1 MKKITFFLILLFP
14 ICANAQLK
22 INEIMTNNVSAVLDD
37 SYNYSMW
44 VELYNPGLSS
54 INQSV
59 YYFTDDLKIPRKWRP
74 ASKYIAPGSF
84 GMLWFE
90 RDERAGHAS
99 FKLDPD
105 GGKLYML
112 NATVLVVDSVIYPA
126 QKRNVS
132 YGRKTDG
139 ANEWVFFEQHNSGV
153 TNNGKKYASLR
164 CAKPVFNLPGGFY
177 SASQNVSFAI
187 SLPGD
192 SIYYTRNGSEPT
204 RLNSFLYTPGN
215 LIPITTT
222 TFIRAK
228 SFSAGKLS
236 SDVATAT
243 YFINVRESHLPV
255 VSIVTDYVNL
265 IDNTLGIYVVG
276 TNGIT
281 GNGSDSP
288 VNFNQDWDRPVN
300 FELFDTA
307 HVSRLN
313 QELDISISGGWSRM
327 NPQKSLKI
335 SPRKKFGDNRLRY
348 DIFAAS
354 KPNRKYKDIQLR
366 NSGNDFYYSMMRDAF
381 MESIV
386 MNRMDLDYLAYE
398 PAVLFMNGTYYG
410 IQNLRERSSTDYLY
424 SNYGL
429 EEDEVHL
436 IETGA
441 IPSDTSYTPLS
452 NYITQSDITLPSVY
466 NKVCQLMDVD
476 NFINYMISE
485 IYYGNTDWPA
495 NNIKIWK
502 KKAGGKWRWIL
513 YDTDFGFNL
522 YDTNLYNHNTLLM
535 ALGEKTDEVPL
546 AWSTLLM
553 RRLMLNETFRNKF
566 IDRFS
571 IQLSTTFETNRVNQI
586 MDSLAAKISNEI
598 VYHKTKW
605 GSYRS
610 FESDITNMKTFSA
623 YRPDK
628 MLGFI
633 SSRFLSATAI
643 QTVKLSSNV
652 GGASYQLNSEPIMDA
667 DALLK
672 YFKNR
677 PIVIQANPVAGYKFK
692 QWELNP
698 STTGSSLVPMGSSW
712 KFYDGSAI
720 PSANWNTNA
729 YSDVPWSVGIAQF
742 GYGGKGEKTLIG
754 YGGNASNKYTTAYF
768 RKTISINNLSSKT
781 DFSLTMLVDDG
792 AAVYVNGQEVGR
804 YFLPTGALAFNTLAT
819 TFNNG
824 DRVTFA
830 VPLNLLKEGENV
842 IAVEVHQIN
851 VTSSDLIFDLE
862 MTCQTN
868 PEPQVY
874 NNPIYT
880 GTLTGNIDLKAIYEK
895 SIPDNTDTTETVVI
909 NELVASNNL
918 ISDSF
923 GGKDDYIELY
933 NTGTEDVNIAGW
945 YLTDTPT
952 NRTLSQIPATNST
965 LSTIPA
971 KGRIILWADD
981 EPVQGVLH
989 LSFKLGKEGE
999 PIILSK
1005 INLNGNLVMVDSVSF
1020 PAMDTN
1026 LSYSRVPDGGDDWLI
1041 KGTTYNFSND
1051 GLMGVDSPHTL
1062 LSLYPTIVTESFT
1075 LQNASGVLLRIID
1088 LTGKVLFQ
1096 QTCQSE
1102 KEVVSTG
1109 FLQRGLYVVTVGSKT
1124 YKIVKI

>member
-1 MKKITFFLILLFP
+1 MKKFTIFLTLLFA
-14 ICANAQLK
+14 ICVNAQLK
-22 INEIMTNNVSAVLDD
+22 INEIMSNNVSAVLDD

-54 INQSV
+54 INQSSF
-59 YYFTDDLKIPRKWRP
+59 YFTDDLKAPRKWRP

-84 GMLWFE
+84 GVLWFE

-99 FKLDPD
+99 FKLDPE

-112 NATVLVVDSVIYPA
+112 NASAQLVDSVIYPI
-126 QKRNVS
+126 QNRNVS

-139 ANEWVFFEQHNSGV
+139 SNEWVFFEQHNSGV
-153 TNNGKKYASLR
+153 SNNGKKYASLR
-164 CAKPVFNLPGGFY
+164 CATPVFNLPGGFFT
-177 SASQNVSFAI
+177 ASQNVSFATT
-187 SLPGD
+187 LPGD
-192 SIYYTRNGSEPT
+192 TIYYTKNGAEPT
-204 RLNSFLYTPGN
+204 RLNSFRYTPGN
-215 LIPITTT
+215 FISITTT

-236 SDVATAT
+236 SNVATIT
-243 YFINVRESHLPV
+243 YFINVREPHLPV

-300 FELFDTA
+300 FELFDTT

-348 DIFAAS
+348 DIFAAT
-354 KPNRKYKDIQLR
+354 KPNHKYKDIQLR

-381 MESIV
+381 MESLV

-398 PAVLFMNGTYYG
+398 PAVLFMNGAYYG

-429 EEDEVHL
+429 EEDDIHL
-436 IETGA
+436 LESGA
-441 IPSDTSYTPLS
+441 IPNDTSYTPLS
-452 NYITQSDITLPSVY
+452 NYISQSDITQPSVY
-466 NKVCQLMDVD
+466 NRVCQLMDVD
-476 NFINYMISE
+476 NYINYMISE
-485 IYYGNTDWPA
+485 IYYGNTDWPD

-513 YDTDFGFNL
+513 YDTDFGYNL
-522 YDTNLYNHNTLLM
+522 YNSYLYNHNSLLFAM
-535 ALGEKTDEVPL
+535 GVKADEASP
-546 AWSTLLM
+546 AWSTLLI
-553 RRLMLNETFRNKF
+553 RRLMMNETFRNKF

-571 IQLSTTFETNRVNQI
+571 IQLSSTFETNRVNQI
-586 MDSLAAKISNEI
+586 LDSLAAKISNEI
-598 VYHKTKW
+598 VYHKAKW
-605 GSYRS
+605 SSYRT
-610 FESDITNMKTFSA
+610 FENDIANMKAFSA

-633 SSRFLSATAI
+633 SSRFLNATAI

-652 GGASYQLNSEPIMDA
+652 CGASYQLNSEPIMDA
-667 DALLK
+667 DVLLK

-677 PIVIQANPVAGYKFK
+677 SMVLQANPVPGYKFK
-692 QWELNP
+692 QWELNSS
-698 STTGSSLVPMGSSW
+698 STGISIVAMGSSW

-720 PSANWNTNA
+720 PSSNWYSNA
-729 YSDVPWSVGIAQF
+729 YSDVPWSVGVAQL

-768 RKTISINNLSSKT
+768 RKSFSINDLSTKKN
-781 DFSLTMLVDDG
+781 FSITMLVDDG

-804 YFLPTGALAFNTLAT
+804 YYLQAGALSFSTLAT

-830 VPLNLLKEGENV
+830 VPLNMLKEGENV

-862 MTCQTN
+862 MTCHTN
-868 PEPQVY
+868 TEALVY
-874 NNPIYT
+874 NNPIYS
-880 GTLTGNIDLKAIYEK
+880 GTLTENIDLKAIYEK
-895 SIPDNTDTTETVVI
+895 SNAENTDSTAIVAI
-909 NELVASNNL
+909 NEVVASNNL
-918 ISDSF
+918 ISDEI

-933 NTGTEDVNIAGW
+933 NSGTEDVNIAGW

-952 NRTLSQIPATNST
+952 NRTLSQIPANNSI

-971 KGRIILWADD
+971 KGRIVLWADD

-989 LSFKLGKEGE
+989 LAFKLGKEGE

-1005 INLNGNLVMVDSVSF
+1005 INLDGNIEMVDSVSY
-1020 PAMDTN
+1020 PVLNSN
-1026 LSYSRVPDGGDDWLI
+1026 LSYSRVPDGGPDWLI
-1041 KGTTYNFSND
+1041 QGTSYNFTNG
-1051 GLMGVDSPHTL
+1051 GLMGVDFPLST
-1062 LSLYPTIVTESFT
+1062 LSLYPTIVNESFT
-1075 LQNASGVLLRIID
+1075 VLNASGNLLKIID
-1088 LTGKVLFQ
+1088 LTGKVLYMKI
-1096 QTCQSE
+1096 CQSE
-1102 KEVVSTG
+1102 EEVVSIG
-1109 FLQRGLYVVTVGSKT
+1109 FLQRGLYVVTDGSKT
-1124 YKIVKI
+1124 YKIIKM